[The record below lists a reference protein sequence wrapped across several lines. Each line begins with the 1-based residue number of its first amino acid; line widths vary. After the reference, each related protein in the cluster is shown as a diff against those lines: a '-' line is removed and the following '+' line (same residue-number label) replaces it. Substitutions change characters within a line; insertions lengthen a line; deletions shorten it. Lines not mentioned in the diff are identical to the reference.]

1 MQKRKKYFIEKS
13 FQSKFILKFC
23 LIVIAATFIVGL
35 LLFLFSSGST
45 TVAIENTKVV
55 VKNTA
60 DFILPIILTT
70 LILVTIFSAVSVS
83 LLCLFVSHKIAG
95 PLYRLNSE
103 ITKFGEGKLGVNFS
117 IRTGDQLKELANS
130 LENMAASLRGKI
142 GMLKDKCNELLPVS
156 EHSPAKDQIA
166 SMKEILDS
174 FKV

>member
-1 MQKRKKYFIEKS
+1 MQKRRKYFIEKS

-35 LLFLFSSGST
+35 LLFLFSSHST

-60 DFILPIILTT
+60 DFILPMIITT
-70 LILVTIFSAVSVS
+70 LILVTIFSAFSVG
-83 LLCLFVSHKIAG
+83 LLCLFISHKIAG
-95 PLYRLNSE
+95 PLYRLNRE
-103 ITKFGEGKLGVNFS
+103 ITKFGEGSLGVNFS

-130 LENMAASLRGKI
+130 LGNMAVSLRGKI
-142 GMLKDKCNELLPVS
+142 GMLKDKCNELLPDL
-156 EHSPAKDQIA
+156 EHSPAKDKI
-166 SMKEILDS
+166 KGIREILDS